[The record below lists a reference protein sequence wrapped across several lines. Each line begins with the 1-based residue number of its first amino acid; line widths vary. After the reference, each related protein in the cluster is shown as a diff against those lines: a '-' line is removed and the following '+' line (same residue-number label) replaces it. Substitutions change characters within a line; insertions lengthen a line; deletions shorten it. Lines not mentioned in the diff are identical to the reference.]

1 MLKSIYWE
9 ITSKCNLNCKHCY
22 NGENLS
28 KDSVF
33 DKEKSL
39 ETIELLASYGIKDIF
54 ITGGEP
60 FLNENLF
67 FILEK
72 CYDRSIYPSI
82 LTNGTLIN
90 DFASSEFHRTG
101 VKAVQIS
108 FDGVNKTHELIRGK
122 DTFDKVEFAIDS
134 LRKHK
139 VPVILKTT
147 INEQNKDDLEEVVKY
162 SNDKGITIKFSLAQ
176 EIGNTEKNQ
185 AMISPKDYFNLFL
198 KLYSLK
204 KQGNRLTLPDFAIEE
219 YLTNGKISSKC
230 GAGRDLAVITFDNKL
245 LPCPFMGGI
254 GLKRERLTEL
264 NGDSLINYKN
274 IPIFKI
280 ITKENERYFD
290 CPLRRRAYGGKDPYS
305 IYSFIDYLK
314 NGTIQI

>member
-9 ITSKCNLNCKHCY
+9 IASKCNLSCKHCY

-33 DKEKSL
+33 DREKSL
-39 ETIELLASYGIKDIF
+39 ETVELLSFCNIQNVF

-60 FLNENLF
+60 LLNENLF

-72 CYDRSIYPSI
+72 CYDKGISPSI

-90 DFASSEFHRTG
+90 DFASSEFHKTG
-101 VKAVQIS
+101 VKTVQIS
-108 FDGVNKTHELIRGK
+108 LDGVGKNHELIRGK
-122 DTFDKVEFAIDS
+122 DTFDKIGFAIDS
-134 LRKHK
+134 LRKYN

-147 INEQNKDDLEEVVKY
+147 ITEHNKDNLGDVVRY
-162 SNDKGITIKFSLAQ
+162 SNDRKVTIKFSLAQ

-185 AMISPKDYFNLFL
+185 VMISPKDYFNLFL

-204 KQGNRLTLPDFAIEE
+204 KQGNQLTLPDFAMEE
-219 YLTNGKISSKC
+219 YLNNEKISSKC

-254 GLKRERLTEL
+254 GLSRENLEESNRD
-264 NGDSLINYKN
+264 NLINYQH
-274 IPIFKI
+274 IPIFER
-280 ITKENERYFD
+280 ITEENERYFD

-305 IYSFIDYLK
+305 IYSFIDCLK

>member
-28 KDSVF
+28 KGSVF
-33 DKEKSL
+33 DREKSL
-39 ETIELLASYGIKDIF
+39 ETIRLLASYGIKDIF

-60 FLNENLF
+60 LLNENLF
-67 FILEK
+67 FILER
-72 CYDRSIYPSI
+72 CYDKGISPSV

-90 DFASSEFHRTG
+90 DFTSSKFHRTA

-108 FDGVNKTHELIRGK
+108 FDGVGKTHELIRGK
-122 DTFDKVEFAIDS
+122 DTFDKIGSAIDS
-134 LRKHK
+134 LGKYK

-147 INEQNKDDLEEVVKY
+147 ITKHNKDNLEEVVKY
-162 SNDKGITIKFSLAQ
+162 SNDRGIMIKFSLAQ
-176 EIGNTEKNQ
+176 EMGNTEKNQ

-204 KQGNRLTLPDFAIEE
+204 KQGSNITLPDFAIEE
-219 YLTNGKISSKC
+219 YLTSGKISSRC

-254 GLKRERLTEL
+254 GLDREMLEEF
-264 NGDSLINYKN
+264 NKDNLINHQN
-274 IPIFKI
+274 IPIFEI

-290 CPLRRRAYGGKDPYS
+290 CSLRRRAYGGKDPYS
-305 IYSFIDYLK
+305 IYSFVSYLK